1 MSSFLS
7 LTPAADDYGVG
18 GREGRGEERGR
29 EGRVWD
35 EEEWGGCGE
44 GMTNDID

>member
-18 GREGRGEERGR
+18 GREGRGEERGGRDR
-29 EGRVWD
+29 ERDRERSGRWR
-35 EEEWGGCGE
+35 ERRGRGW
-44 GMTNDID
+44 